1 VKTVKNSN
9 RSSALR
15 RPRFEC
21 GRAVSKYPGEGGDLK
36 SLPASVERTIN
47 QRAAAGEIVQVRRE
61 DNYEVVDKTNGNES
75 GFEVDPTGKLVKQH
89 TETR

>member
-1 VKTVKNSN
+1 VLCADLAL
-9 RSSALR
+9 SAV
-15 RPRFEC
+15 
-21 GRAVSKYPGEGGDLK
+21 AQVSKYPGEGVDLK

-61 DNYEVVDKTNGNES
+61 DDYEVVVKTNGNES
-75 GFEVDPTGKLVKQH
+75 GFEVDPNGKLVKQH

>member
-1 VKTVKNSN
+1 MLCADLAL
-9 RSSALR
+9 SAV
-15 RPRFEC
+15 
-21 GRAVSKYPGEGGDLK
+21 AQVSKYPGEGVDLK

-61 DNYEVVDKTNGNES
+61 DDPNGKWNYEVVVKTNGNES
-75 GFEVDPTGKLVKQH
+75 GFEVDLTGKLVKQH